1 MELTALLMGFVGS
14 LHCVT
19 MCSPLSVAATNL
31 TQQAFLNKLLYN
43 SGRILMY
50 AILGSIFGF
59 AGALI
64 QLASFQYIVIISMG
78 LALLL
83 FGFVGI
89 SSVKIPFVTYAVIRL
104 TTMIKSRFG
113 NLFLKRTRS
122 SIFMLGM
129 LNGILPCGL
138 SLMALGY
145 TVVLKGPIDGFL
157 FMFLF
162 GVGTLPAM
170 LGGASVIHSM
180 FSNLRLGQKALN
192 SGLLI
197 LSGGLILARV
207 FVSISAQ
214 AHETGER
221 LVDIVFCR

>member
-14 LHCVT
+14 VHCVA

-31 TQQAFLNKLLYN
+31 TRQAFLNKLLYN

-50 AILGSIFGF
+50 AILGSLFGF
-59 AGALI
+59 VGALI
-64 QLASFQYIVIISMG
+64 QLASFQYVVIISMG

-83 FGFVGI
+83 FGLVGI
-89 SSVKIPFVTYAVIRL
+89 SSVKVPFVTPAVIRL

-157 FMFLF
+157 FMLLF
-162 GVGTLPAM
+162 GAGTLPAM
-170 LGGASVIHSM
+170 LGGASIIQSV
-180 FSNLRLGQKALN
+180 FSKLRLGQKALN
-192 SGLLI
+192 SGLLV
-197 LSGGLILARV
+197 LSGCLILARV

-221 LVDIVFCR
+221 LVDIVLCR

>member
-14 LHCVT
+14 LHCVA

-31 TQQAFLNKLLYN
+31 TRQAFLNKLLYN

-64 QLASFQYIVIISMG
+64 QLASFQYVVVISMG

-89 SSVKIPFVTYAVIRL
+89 SSVKIPFVTSAVIRL
-104 TTMIKSRFG
+104 TTLIKSRFG
-113 NLFLKRTRS
+113 NLFLKRTRA
-122 SIFMLGM
+122 SIFMLGT

-157 FMFLF
+157 FMLLF
-162 GVGTLPAM
+162 GAGTLPAM
-170 LGGASVIHSM
+170 LGGASVIQSI
-180 FSNLRLGQKALN
+180 FSKLHLAQKTIN

-197 LSGGLILARV
+197 VSGCLILARV
-207 FVSISAQ
+207 LINISAQ
-214 AHETGER
+214 AHETGEG
-221 LVDIVFCR
+221 LIDIVLCR